1 MAVVP
6 ERRCERPFQQCRRL
20 ALCPGHSR
28 SDPPGHRERQGTGDG
43 GCVAPACGCPRR
55 WFSHS
60 LTGLSGPDPRLAC
73 PLPSGLPGPGSEAPR
88 GRVCGHACFPNG
100 MSSSGLCA
108 QRVMFLAAHGCK
120 GLHRLMQ
127 HASRAS
133 GCCASPS
140 PHIRSRPRTIHA
152 PRRGATCL
160 PWHWQSRNLASIP
173 APRAER
179 CCCMTP
185 VGRPIPCVLGRSRFG
200 RGRTWTTRIA
210 TDRPNPDPLC
220 APSRMSIPRCRLPAR
235 SPMWSRRPPRVR
247 RRDLLSALLR
257 VLEPCFVGL
266 RDVGGVDV
274 VVGNCRNFSQSLR

>member
-1 MAVVP
+1 M
-6 ERRCERPFQQCRRL
+6 
-20 ALCPGHSR
+20 
-28 SDPPGHRERQGTGDG
+28 
-43 GCVAPACGCPRR
+43 APACGCPRR

-88 GRVCGHACFPNG
+88 GRVCGHACFPNR

-120 GLHRLMQ
+120 GCTGSCSTIHVRAVAARRRRRTSGRAREQSTPRVAGRL
-127 HASRAS
+127 ASR
-133 GCCASPS
+133 GTGSPGTWLQS
-140 PHIRSRPRTIHA
+140 PR
-152 PRRGATCL
+152 
-160 PWHWQSRNLASIP
+160 
-173 APRAER
+173 PRAER

-210 TDRPNPDPLC
+210 TDRPNPDPLR